1 MTGLD
6 RGGVVLHQVLSVRCL
21 HVGVAWEP
29 KKKQVAQDTSS
40 ISNSGGSRGGKNK
53 GLADGAGLDVGI
65 WFNFKLIF
73 PQQAPLALPRA

>member
-1 MTGLD
+1 M
-6 RGGVVLHQVLSVRCL
+6 
-21 HVGVAWEP
+21 E
-29 KKKQVAQDTSS
+29 KKDEEKRK
-40 ISNSGGSRGGKNK
+40 IK